1 MFKNVNIYG
10 SSQILLFLIEA
21 HYLCSKLQKMEIL
34 KANFLT
40 SSSKTDQC
48 PKPDKPEYAFIGR
61 SNVGKS
67 SLINMLCKRKALA
80 KVSSTPGK
88 TQLINHFKIDD
99 IWYLVDLPGFGYAKV
114 SKTLRE
120 KFGILITDY
129 ISSRENM
136 MCLFILVDARH
147 PMQKNDF
154 EFMNAMVANGVPIAL
169 VFTKTDKLNKTQYAT
184 NMKQYEQELLK
195 HWETLP
201 PIFYTSAEKG
211 WGREE
216 ILDFID
222 KTNKEW

>member
-1 MFKNVNIYG
+1 
-10 SSQILLFLIEA
+10 LFLIEA

-120 KFGILITDY
+120 KFGVLITDY

-136 MCLFILVDARH
+136 MVLFILVDSRH

-195 HWETLP
+195 HWEELP

>member
-1 MFKNVNIYG
+1 
-10 SSQILLFLIEA
+10 
-21 HYLCSKLQKMEIL
+21 MEIL
-34 KANFLT
+34 KADFLT
-40 SSSKTDQC
+40 SSAKTDQC
-48 PKPDKPEYAFIGR
+48 PKPDRPEYAFIGR

-99 IWYLVDLPGFGYAKV
+99 TWYLVDLPGFGYAKV

-120 KFGILITDY
+120 KFGKLITDY

-136 MCLFILVDARH
+136 MCLFILVDSRL
-147 PMQKNDF
+147 PVQKNDF
-154 EFMNAMVANGVPIAL
+154 EFMNAMVANEILIAI

-195 HWETLP
+195 YWEVLP
-201 PIFYTSAEKG
+201 PIFYSSAEKG
-211 WGREE
+211 WGRKE
-216 ILDFID
+216 ILSFID
-222 KTNKEW
+222 KINKDW

>member
-1 MFKNVNIYG
+1 M
-10 SSQILLFLIEA
+10 FLIEA

-120 KFGILITDY
+120 KFGVLITDY

-136 MCLFILVDARH
+136 MVLFILVDSRH

-195 HWETLP
+195 HWEELP

>member
-1 MFKNVNIYG
+1 MD
-10 SSQILLFLIEA
+10 
-21 HYLCSKLQKMEIL
+21 IL

-40 SSSKTDQC
+40 SSSKNNQC
-48 PKPDKPEYAFIGR
+48 PKPSKPEYAFIGR

-88 TQLINHFKIDD
+88 TQLINHFDIDD
-99 IWYLVDLPGFGYAKV
+99 SWFLVDLPGYGYAKV

-120 KFGILITDY
+120 KFGKLIMDY
-129 ISSRENM
+129 IASRENL
-136 MCLFILVDARH
+136 MCLFILVDSRI
-147 PMQKNDF
+147 PMQKIDF
-154 EFMNAMVANGVPIAL
+154 EFMNTMVAAGVPIAI

-184 NMKQYEQELLK
+184 NMKKYEEELLQ
-195 HWETLP
+195 HWEELP

-216 ILDFID
+216 IIHFID
-222 KTNKEW
+222 EVNQKW